1 MPDRKTPPASSADAL
16 RRMRSQRQRDTK
28 GELELRSLLHRR
40 GLRFRVHAL
49 LPGLRRRSD
58 IVFTRAR
65 VVVFVDGCF
74 WHGCPEHGTWPKENA
89 DWWREKIEANQ
100 RRDRDTDATLTAAGW
115 TVIRVWEHEDP
126 TQAADQI
133 VEIVRRAITQG
144 EGAR

>member
-1 MPDRKTPPASSADAL
+1 MPDRKPPPASSTDVL
-16 RRMRSQRQRDTK
+16 RRMTSQRQRDTK
-28 GELELRSLLHRR
+28 REMELRSLLHRR

-74 WHGCPEHGTWPKENA
+74 WHGCPEHGTWPKQNA

-100 RRDRDTDATLTAAGW
+100 RRDRDTDARLRAAGW
-115 TVIRVWEHEDP
+115 TVIRVWEHDDP
-126 TQAADQI
+126 IQAADR
-133 VEIVRRAITQG
+133 VTEVVRQ
-144 EGAR
+144 ARS

>member
-1 MPDRKTPPASSADAL
+1 MPDRKPPPASSTDAL
-16 RRMRSQRQRDTK
+16 RRMTSQRQRDTK
-28 GELELRSLLHRR
+28 REMELRSLLHRR

-74 WHGCPEHGTWPKENA
+74 WHGCPEHGTWPKQNA

-100 RRDRDTDATLTAAGW
+100 RRDRDTDAKLRAAGW
-115 TVIRVWEHEDP
+115 NVIRVWEHDDP
-126 TQAADQI
+126 IEAADR
-133 VEIVRRAITQG
+133 VTEIVRQ
-144 EGAR
+144 ARS

>member
-1 MPDRKTPPASSADAL
+1 MPDRKPPPASSTDAL
-16 RRMRSQRQRDTK
+16 RRMTSQRQRDTK
-28 GELELRSLLHRR
+28 REMELRSLLHRR

-74 WHGCPEHGTWPKENA
+74 WHGCPEHGTWPKQNA

-100 RRDRDTDATLTAAGW
+100 RRDRDTDARLRAAGW
-115 TVIRVWEHEDP
+115 TVIRVWEHDDP
-126 TQAADQI
+126 IQAADR
-133 VEIVRRAITQG
+133 VTEVVRQSRS
-144 EGAR
+144 